1 MLELIIYCA
10 VIAFMEL
17 DTTYLGQV
25 LISRPVVVGSLLGF
39 ITGDFFLGLQI
50 GIFTELIYLD
60 FMPIGGVVPPS
71 GAISAGVAILMAHFF
86 LMDIYF
92 AFFVGIV
99 SGIMFSFIEKHMR
112 RYRARL
118 LPALEK
124 DIVEGKITSGRV
136 LLQSLTLQY
145 LVVLTFL
152 ILTLTIA
159 GPGFNAISA
168 DIPEKLHIA
177 FKFSYFV
184 VPWVGLS
191 VLFISFSSKPK
202 AD

>member
-10 VIAFMEL
+10 IVAFMEL

-39 ITGDFFLGLQI
+39 VTGDFFLGLQI

-71 GAISAGVAILMAHFF
+71 GAVSTGVAILMAHFF
-86 LMDIYF
+86 RMDIYF
-92 AFFVGIV
+92 AFFFGIV
-99 SGIMFSFIEKHMR
+99 SGIVFSFIDKHMR
-112 RYRARL
+112 KYRAQL
-118 LPALEK
+118 LPSIEK
-124 DIVEGKITSGRV
+124 NIIEGKTTPWRV

-152 ILTLTIA
+152 ILTLTVV
-159 GPGFNAISA
+159 GPGFNAVSA

>member
-1 MLELIIYCA
+1 MLEVILYCF
-10 VIAFMEL
+10 VIALLEL
-17 DTTYLGQV
+17 DTTYFGQILV
-25 LISRPVVVGSLLGF
+25 SRPVVVGSLLGF

-60 FMPIGGVVPPS
+60 FIPIGGVVPPS
-71 GAISAGVAILMAHFF
+71 GAVSAGVAILMAHFF
-86 LMDIYF
+86 LMDVYF

-99 SGIMFSFIEKHMR
+99 SGIIFSFLEKFLR

-118 LPALEK
+118 LPVLEK
-124 DIVEGKITSGRV
+124 DLIDGKVTPAAVMR
-136 LLQSLTLQY
+136 QSLALQF
-145 LVVLTFL
+145 LSIFTFL
-152 ILTLTIA
+152 VLMVTIA
-159 GPGFNAISA
+159 GPCFNAISA

>member
-10 VIAFMEL
+10 IVAFMEL

-39 ITGDFFLGLQI
+39 VTGDFFLGLQI

-71 GAISAGVAILMAHFF
+71 GAVSTGVAILMAHFF
-86 LMDIYF
+86 RMDIYF
-92 AFFVGIV
+92 AFFFGIV
-99 SGIMFSFIEKHMR
+99 SGIVFSFIDKHMR
-112 RYRARL
+112 KYRAQL
-118 LPALEK
+118 LPSIEK
-124 DIVEGKITSGRV
+124 NIIEGKTTPWRV

-152 ILTLTIA
+152 ILTLTVA
-159 GPGFNAISA
+159 GPGFNAVSA

>member
-1 MLELIIYCA
+1 MLELIVYCA

-71 GAISAGVAILMAHFF
+71 GAVSTGVAILMAHFF

-118 LPALEK
+118 LPSLEK
-124 DIVEGKITSGRV
+124 EIVEGKVTSGNV

-145 LVVLTFL
+145 LVVFTFL
-152 ILTLTIA
+152 ILTLTIL

>member
-10 VIAFMEL
+10 IIAFMEL

-39 ITGDFFLGLQI
+39 VTGDFFLGLQI

-92 AFFVGIV
+92 AFFVGIL
-99 SGIMFSFIEKHMR
+99 SGIVFSFIDKYMR
-112 RYRARL
+112 KYRAGL
-118 LPALEK
+118 LPSVEK
-124 DIVEGKITSGRV
+124 DIIDGKTTSGMV

-145 LVVLTFL
+145 LVILSFL
-152 ILTLTIA
+152 VVTLTVA